1 MQINLSNVNN
11 HRLHLLVFRDFLR
24 KSIKYLLFHL
34 LTQKILINL
43 RNTVI
48 SFPSMPDLL
57 AQLLLSK
64 FSANFGKQINNCK
77 FLRVLML
84 VQDLF
89 DFFIFFSKIKN
100 QSLFFFYFLMSKFTQ
115 NPRLN
120 LRFSPRHFGIET
132 R

>member
-43 RNTVI
+43 RNTII

-115 NPRLN
+115 NPKLN

>member
-11 HRLHLLVFRDFLR
+11 HRLHLLIFRDFLR

-120 LRFSPRHFGIET
+120 LRFSPRHFSIET

>member
-11 HRLHLLVFRDFLR
+11 HRLHLLIFRDFLN

>member
-11 HRLHLLVFRDFLR
+11 HRLHLLIFRDFLR